1 MTDQLTAVLD
11 RFVADQRTAV
21 PALADVRERA
31 SRRRR
36 RRITVTSTA
45 LLVVAL
51 LTGGGLWAVQ
61 ANREPGILVV
71 ADGEVRLSEWVTL
84 TWLPEDVTSVQF
96 DGTNYLW
103 AMEQFG
109 YWQGHYSLRRGVSEP
124 IILRVALG
132 DPFDVEA
139 EQAWSE
145 GSIAE
150 RQRVRRPLEDGRQS
164 ISAGIGPATVQIIG
178 DDADAMHDI
187 LDGMLVD
194 TPTIAIPGNPVTL
207 AAGEVD
213 GIPWELRVTTPSSA
227 EALTSAAPNGT
238 CVFLRVYTSG
248 YGCSLPQDGVPR
260 AIWPSMPQG
269 GPAEPGPTWVLLSGA
284 TEAAAF
290 EYTRPDGTP
299 VRVDA
304 LSAAPSP
311 GVFAVIDAGS
321 PGQITAVRVIAADG
335 TVLEEQPEWGTAP

>member
-1 MTDQLTAVLD
+1 MTDQLTSVLD
-11 RFVADQRTAV
+11 RFVADQHSAV

-71 ADGEVRLSEWVTL
+71 ADGEVRLNDWVTL
-84 TWLPEDVTSVQF
+84 TWLPDDVTSVQF

-109 YWQGHYSLRRGVSEP
+109 YWQGHYSLRRGLAQP
-124 IILRVALG
+124 ITLKIALG

-139 EQAWSE
+139 EHASFE
-145 GSIAE
+145 GSVVE
-150 RQRVRRPLEDGRQS
+150 GDRVRSSLEDGRQS
-164 ISAGIGPATVQIIG
+164 IYTSVGAATVQIVG
-178 DDADAMHDI
+178 DESAVMHRI

-194 TPTIAIPGNPVTL
+194 TPTVEIPGDPVVL
-207 AAGEVD
+207 ASGEAD
-213 GIPWELRVTTPSSA
+213 GTPWDLRVTTPTTNR
-227 EALTSAAPNGT
+227 ALASAAPNGT
-238 CVFLRVYTSG
+238 CLVLRIYIG
-248 YGCSLPQDGVPR
+248 GQGCMSPTDDTPR
-260 AIWPSMPQG
+260 AIWLNPPWKSPAPI
-269 GPAEPGPTWVLLSGA
+269 GPKWVLLSGA
-284 TEAAAF
+284 SEAAAF
-290 EYTRPDGTP
+290 EYTRPDGTA

-321 PGQITAVRVIAADG
+321 PGQITAVRVLAADG
-335 TVLEEQPEWGTAP
+335 TVLEEQPEWATAP